1 MPAST
6 ERSDTMNL
14 SPYTKTALIA
24 VLVNNDFHYIHL
36 LAEGSDFDKIHN
48 LAQSYYEKIEPEVD
62 FLMELALEN
71 GADIFNYTM
80 AGKVLPAYQPE
91 DLKSYGSYQQVII
104 RLIEKITVYREA
116 LQELRD
122 STTNA
127 SIQSKLDDMIRYW
140 EKEQRYRLARRL
152 EL

>member
-1 MPAST
+1 
-6 ERSDTMNL
+6 MNL
-14 SPYTKTALIA
+14 SPFTKTALIA

-36 LAEGSDFDKIHN
+36 LAEGNDFDKIHD

-62 FLMELALEN
+62 LLMELALEN
-71 GADIFNYTM
+71 GADIFNYTMAGQLLNM

-104 RLIEKITVYREA
+104 RLIEKITIYREA
-116 LQELRD
+116 LQELRN

>member
-1 MPAST
+1 
-6 ERSDTMNL
+6 MNL

-24 VLVNNDFHYIHL
+24 VLVNNDFHYIHF

-71 GADIFNYTM
+71 GEEIFNYTM

-104 RLIEKITVYREA
+104 RLIEKITIYREA

>member
-1 MPAST
+1 
-6 ERSDTMNL
+6 MNL

-24 VLVNNDFHYIHL
+24 VLVNNDFHYIHF

-62 FLMELALEN
+62 YLMELALEN
-71 GADIFNYTM
+71 GEEIFNYTMAGQLLNM

-104 RLIEKITVYREA
+104 RLIEKITAYREA

>member
-1 MPAST
+1 M
-6 ERSDTMNL
+6 EL
-14 SPYTKTALIA
+14 SPFTKAAMTA

-36 LAEGSDFDKIHN
+36 LAEGSDFDKIHS

-104 RLIEKITVYREA
+104 RLIEKITAYREA
-116 LQELRD
+116 LQELRN

>member
-1 MPAST
+1 
-6 ERSDTMNL
+6 MNL

-24 VLVNNDFHYIHL
+24 VLVNNDFHYIHF
-36 LAEGSDFDKIHN
+36 LAEGNDFDKIHN

-62 FLMELALEN
+62 YLMELALEN

-80 AGKVLPAYQPE
+80 AGQLLNMAGRVLPDYQPE

-104 RLIEKITVYREA
+104 RLIEKITAYREA
-116 LQELRD
+116 LQELRN

>member
-1 MPAST
+1 
-6 ERSDTMNL
+6 MNL

-24 VLVNNDFHYIHL
+24 VLVNNDFHYIHF

-62 FLMELALEN
+62 YLMELALEN

-80 AGKVLPAYQPE
+80 AGQLLNMAGRVLPDYQPE

-104 RLIEKITVYREA
+104 RLIEKITAYREA
-116 LQELRD
+116 LQELRN